1 MEKTNDQRWNEA
13 NSESMELSIVH
24 VGRQFFME
32 QLMDDMIPVRS
43 VASDDQ
49 MKAINAGV
57 RLVLDCIDSYGYQI
71 VGEDGVSIN
80 PPHEKVD
87 FQLATLWDN
96 YAAAIN
102 S

>member
-1 MEKTNDQRWNEA
+1 MEKTTEKRWNES
-13 NSESMELSIVH
+13 NDESMELFVVH
-24 VGRQFFME
+24 TGRQFFME
-32 QLMDDMIPVRS
+32 QLADDMIPVRS

-71 VGEDGVSIN
+71 VCEDGVSIN

-87 FQLATLWDN
+87 FRLATLWDN
-96 YAAAIN
+96 YATAIN